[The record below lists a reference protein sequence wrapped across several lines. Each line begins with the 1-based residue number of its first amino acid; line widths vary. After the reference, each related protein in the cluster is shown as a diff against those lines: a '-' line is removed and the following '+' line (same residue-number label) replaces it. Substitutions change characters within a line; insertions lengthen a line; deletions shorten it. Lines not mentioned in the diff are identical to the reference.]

1 MYRLEIGPPDAPDR
15 VLTDADVS
23 AVDVNREHTA
33 LSDCELTTFY
43 DTSLDDHVLQPAR
56 LFGDGTLLFRGTIR
70 ELSWSETDGTTRVY
84 LLGVERDLQDRTITR
99 DFTNTVT
106 WKAIRDVIQ
115 NNTQFADDVTP
126 PSVNQVVTDQTLID
140 APDTQSFVDV
150 INAPVTDPVSVSAS
164 SVQLSQALF
173 RREVENTN
181 LSSGNV
187 LSTVKGASGGQV
199 QFLLATDLFGF
210 STDFTTDYE
219 IPNGSVEAA
228 LLLRGVYFDFNGG
241 FGWFVPETNL
251 SIDGSATS
259 FTNGGPLIGNN
270 VGGRVFELPQYAV
283 NKTVDYSTEVK
294 TESGASGDR
303 VPIYD
308 ASPAT
313 DDAFYLGKFG
323 HFDRIEWKGL
333 QTGTFSSQF
342 DIQWEYFA
350 EEVDNG
356 SVIAS
361 GWRPIPN
368 LSDPT
373 DAFTTD
379 SDLTWSIDDIRNDTQ
394 NGGDYVRWESKSV
407 QGNNAVFV
415 RARVLNGGSYQ
426 SGETPS
432 IATAYLRGGPST
444 WVDTAANVGGL
455 AAGTHTAT
463 VDVINNAGD
472 AAYADVFA
480 VYDGRFSYGFP
491 RTGVAGPKD
500 PTWAGPE
507 LFPGSVTIP
516 TDPVTTD
523 FNVIGANVSIA
534 ANDTSGNQSLSVSID
549 GGSTFTTASN
559 ATSVS
564 VDDDTN
570 VGTTINA
577 RVTLSRFDA
586 DPSTTPTTGDGGQKI
601 TSLRIGNDG
610 SDLSILE
617 DQTVRGTP
625 FKVLQQLC
633 RRAGFRF
640 VADHDARDANGDLIR
655 TLDAFKTGGRTGPSD
670 TLDVSARN
678 PTRDFTSYA
687 NKVTLFGERQN
698 DGTRPTVTIQAD
710 DEINTFGV
718 QPVADVRPQ
727 LKTVGEV
734 RSAARS
740 ELSQRVGNRELTG
753 TVELPPTDVLPGP
766 SYPINWFG
774 DGDVLSAAERVSWQE
789 SADGQLSGRIDFT
802 APTGVTGTVVNQ
814 GFTLQNT
821 TQSI

>member
-1 MYRLEIGPPDAPDR
+1 MYRLEIGSSDAPDR
-15 VLTDADVS
+15 VLTDADLS

-33 LSDCELTTFY
+33 LSDCEVTTYY
-43 DTSLDDHVLQPAR
+43 DSSLDDHALQAAR
-56 LFGDGTLLFRGTIR
+56 LYGDGTLLFRGAIQ
-70 ELSWSETDGTTRVY
+70 ELSWSEIDGTTRIY
-84 LLGVERDLQDRTITR
+84 ILGVEQDLQDRTITR
-99 DFTNTVT
+99 DFTNTPT
-106 WKAIRDVIQ
+106 WKAIRDVIR
-115 NNTQFADDVTP
+115 NDTQFAADVTP
-126 PSVNQVVTDQTLID
+126 PSVNQVVSDQTLINS
-140 APDTQSFVDV
+140 PNTQSFVDV
-150 INAPVTDPVSVSAS
+150 INPAVTDPVSVSAS
-164 SVQLSQALF
+164 SLQLSQALF
-173 RREVENTN
+173 RREVEDTN
-181 LSSGNV
+181 LGSDNV

-199 QFLLATDLFGF
+199 QFLLASDFSGF

-219 IPNGSVEAA
+219 IPSGSVEAA

-241 FGWFVPETNL
+241 FGWFVPETDL
-251 SIDGSATS
+251 SIDGSTTS

-270 VGGRVFELPQYAV
+270 IGGEVFELPQYAV

-303 VPIYD
+303 VPILD
-308 ASPAT
+308 STSAT
-313 DDAFYLGKFG
+313 DDAFYIGKFG
-323 HFDRIEWKGL
+323 HFDQIDWVDF

-356 SVIAS
+356 SVIDS

-368 LSDPT
+368 VSDPT

-379 SDLTWSIDDIRNDTQ
+379 ADLTWSIDDIRNDTQ
-394 NGGDYVRWESKSV
+394 NGGSFVRWESTSV
-407 QGNNAVFV
+407 EGNNAIFV

-432 IATAYLRGGPST
+432 IATAFLRGGPST

-480 VYDGRFSYGFP
+480 VYDGRFSYQFP
-491 RTGVAGPKD
+491 RTGVTGPKD

-507 LFPGSVTIP
+507 LFPESATVP

-523 FNVIGANVSIA
+523 FNVIGSNLSIS

-549 GGSTFTTASN
+549 GSTFVTASN

-577 RVTLSRFDA
+577 RLTLSRFDA
-586 DPSTTPTTGDGGQKI
+586 DPSTTPTNGDGRQEI

-640 VADHDARDANGDLIR
+640 VADHDARDNNGNLIR
-655 TLDAFKTGGRTGPSD
+655 TLDAFKTGERTRPAD
-670 TLDVSARN
+670 ALDVSARN
-678 PTRDFTSYA
+678 PTRDFTTYA
-687 NKVTLFGERQN
+687 NKVTLFGERQD

-710 DEINTFGV
+710 DEIDTFGV

-753 TVELPPTDVLPGP
+753 TVDLPPTDVLPGP

-774 DGDVLSAAERVSWQE
+774 EGEIQSAAERVSWQE
-789 SADGQLSGRIDFT
+789 SADGELSGRIDFT
-802 APTGVTGTVVNQ
+802 APSGVTGTVVNQ